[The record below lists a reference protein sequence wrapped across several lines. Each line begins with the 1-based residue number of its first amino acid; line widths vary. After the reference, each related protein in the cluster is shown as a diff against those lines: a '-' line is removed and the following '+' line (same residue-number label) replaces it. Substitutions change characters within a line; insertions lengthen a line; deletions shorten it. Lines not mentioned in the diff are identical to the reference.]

1 MEIGMKTYYL
11 VLVDGKST
19 GDIHETFDG
28 AKRHASTKVGRSDIG
43 EVLVVQVLGRV
54 IIEPYWDASDAAEAP
69 DLEIESVPGR
79 AGAEIAIEHDI
90 EEVAPQAL
98 PEPKIIDARDYAA
111 DVDFAVIG
119 TRVSI
124 GIRWV
129 NPSLPE
135 RCWRLACYGD
145 MEIVNNPELPPEPTG
160 RKINL
165 FQPNSLRGR
174 YLVDFGP
181 GGEREARNYC
191 GKMRKLVAKLN
202 KKYRKNDLDY
212 PENTL
217 AKMGK

>member
-1 MEIGMKTYYL
+1 METDFL
-11 VLVDGKST
+11 VLLDGTATEEQYPSADAAVAAAIKIAEQPYFQ
-19 GDIHETFDG
+19 DL
-28 AKRHASTKVGRSDIG
+28 
-43 EVLVVQVLGRV
+43 LVVEVLGRV
-54 IIEPYWDASDAAEAP
+54 GPKPYFEAAHRAEKPAP

-79 AGAEIAIEHDI
+79 AGDEITTHPDI

-135 RCWRLACYGD
+135 RCWRLASYGD

-165 FQPNSLRGR
+165 FQPKSEPWR
-174 YLVDFGP
+174 YLVDFGH

>member
-1 MEIGMKTYYL
+1 
-11 VLVDGKST
+11 
-19 GDIHETFDG
+19 
-28 AKRHASTKVGRSDIG
+28 
-43 EVLVVQVLGRV
+43 V

-69 DLEIESVPGR
+69 ELEVECIDQEPPKIDFTDSEFMAMTNPEIESVPGR